1 MYKNRHILDESW
13 LHMLAKPAGFLA
25 FPWMALSKS
34 YSPPAPPNLTAI
46 RMSARNRPMRDYLLI
61 SAVFVAVAASASGAP
76 ASEAPARQ
84 DQHPAAAAKEMA
96 RPGAHEAA
104 LAAQVGTWNVVAT
117 MWPAPHAAPI
127 VTRGLVA
134 ERAMIGAYLQEIMHP
149 APGANVPDFRRLDYL
164 NFDHVEGR
172 WKYVSMD
179 TRFPVSI
186 MPAKSTGI
194 AEDAR
199 IALQFEPQAF
209 VGFGDNVEG
218 RFMLSD
224 MVVTSS
230 DKDHQVKEQRV
241 NMANG
246 KGESWLFVRYEYAR
260 QR

>member
-1 MYKNRHILDESW
+1 
-13 LHMLAKPAGFLA
+13 
-25 FPWMALSKS
+25 
-34 YSPPAPPNLTAI
+34 
-46 RMSARNRPMRDYLLI
+46 MSAAL
-61 SAVFVAVAASASGAP
+61 VAVAASASGAR
-76 ASEAPARQ
+76 ANEAPAR
-84 DQHPAAAAKEMA
+84 DQKPPAAVKQMS
-96 RPGAHEAA
+96 RPGGHEAA
-104 LAAQVGTWNVVAT
+104 LAAQTGTWNVVAT
-117 MWPAPHAAPI
+117 MWPASHAAPM

-134 ERAMIGAYLQEIMHP
+134 ERAMIGAYLQEIMQP
-149 APGANVPDFRRLDYL
+149 APGSKVPDFRRLDYL

-209 VGFGDNVEG
+209 VGFGANVEG

-246 KGESWLFVRYEYAR
+246 TGESWLFVRYEYVR

>member
-1 MYKNRHILDESW
+1 MK
-13 LHMLAKPAGFLA
+13 AA
-25 FPWMALSKS
+25 AL
-34 YSPPAPPNLTAI
+34 
-46 RMSARNRPMRDYLLI
+46 
-61 SAVFVAVAASASGAP
+61 VAVAATSGAW
-76 ASEAPARQ
+76 ASEAAANE
-84 DQHPAAAAKEMA
+84 DQNPPSAVAQMS
-96 RPGAHEAA
+96 RPGGHEAL
-104 LAAQVGTWNVVAT
+104 LAAQAGTWNVVAT

-134 ERAMIGAYLQEIMHP
+134 ERAMIGAYLQEIMQP
-149 APGANVPDFRRLDYL
+149 APGSKVSDFRRLDYL

-199 IALQFEPQAF
+199 IVLQFEPQAF
-209 VGFGDNVEG
+209 VGFGANIEG

-241 NMANG
+241 NTANG
-246 KGESWLFVRYEYAR
+246 TGESWLFVRYEYVR
-260 QR
+260 Q

>member
-1 MYKNRHILDESW
+1 VNQQQPE
-13 LHMLAKPAGFLA
+13 
-25 FPWMALSKS
+25 
-34 YSPPAPPNLTAI
+34 AI
-46 RMSARNRPMRDYLLI
+46 RQMS
-61 SAVFVAVAASASGAP
+61 
-76 ASEAPARQ
+76 
-84 DQHPAAAAKEMA
+84 

-104 LAAQVGTWNVVAT
+104 LTAQVGTWSVVAT
-117 MWPAPHAAPI
+117 MWPAPHAAPT

-134 ERAMIGAYLQEIMHP
+134 KRTMIGAYLQEIMQP
-149 APGANVPDFRRLDYL
+149 APASNVSDFRRLDYL

-186 MPAKSTGI
+186 MPAIGTGI

-199 IALQFEPQAF
+199 IALQFAPQAF
-209 VGFGDNVEG
+209 VGFGAHVEG

-230 DKDHQVKEQRV
+230 DADHQVKEQRV

-246 KGESWLFVRYEYAR
+246 TGENWLFVRYEYVR

>member
-1 MYKNRHILDESW
+1 
-13 LHMLAKPAGFLA
+13 
-25 FPWMALSKS
+25 
-34 YSPPAPPNLTAI
+34 
-46 RMSARNRPMRDYLLI
+46 
-61 SAVFVAVAASASGAP
+61 
-76 ASEAPARQ
+76 
-84 DQHPAAAAKEMA
+84 
-96 RPGAHEAA
+96 
-104 LAAQVGTWNVVAT
+104 
-117 MWPAPHAAPI
+117 MWPAPHAVPI

-134 ERAMIGAYLQEIMHP
+134 ERTMIGAYLQEIMQP
-149 APGANVPDFRRLDYL
+149 APGSKVPDFRRLDYL

-194 AEDAR
+194 GEDAR
-199 IALQFEPQAF
+199 IALQFESQAF
-209 VGFGDNVEG
+209 VGFGANVEG

-241 NMANG
+241 NMANWT
-246 KGESWLFVRYEYAR
+246 GESWLFVRYEYTR

>member
-1 MYKNRHILDESW
+1 
-13 LHMLAKPAGFLA
+13 
-25 FPWMALSKS
+25 
-34 YSPPAPPNLTAI
+34 
-46 RMSARNRPMRDYLLI
+46 MRRYLQI
-61 SAVFVAVAASASGAP
+61 SAAFVAVAASASVAR
-76 ASEAPARQ
+76 AIDAPAREGQ
-84 DQHPAAAAKEMA
+84 NLSAATQMS

-104 LAAQVGTWNVVAT
+104 LVAQAGTWNVTAS
-117 MWPAPHAAPI
+117 MWPAPHAVPI
-127 VTRGLVA
+127 VTRGLLA
-134 ERAMIGAYLQEIMHP
+134 ERTMIGAYLQEIMQP
-149 APGANVPDFRRLDYL
+149 APGSKVPDFRRLDYL

-194 AEDAR
+194 GEDAR
-199 IALQFEPQAF
+199 IALQFESQAF
-209 VGFGDNVEG
+209 VGFGANVEG

-246 KGESWLFVRYEYAR
+246 TGESWLFVRYEYTR

>member
-1 MYKNRHILDESW
+1 MRHYL
-13 LHMLAKPAGFLA
+13 M
-25 FPWMALSKS
+25 
-34 YSPPAPPNLTAI
+34 
-46 RMSARNRPMRDYLLI
+46 MSAAL
-61 SAVFVAVAASASGAP
+61 VAVAASASGAP
-76 ASEAPARQ
+76 ANEAPAKE
-84 DQHPAAAAKEMA
+84 DQSPPAAATQMS

-104 LAAQVGTWNVVAT
+104 LAAQAGTWDVVAT
-117 MWPAPHAAPI
+117 MWPAPHAMPI

-134 ERAMIGAYLQEIMHP
+134 ERAMIGAYLQEIIQP
-149 APGANVPDFRRLDYL
+149 APGSKLPDFRRLDYL

-179 TRFPVSI
+179 TRYPVSI
-186 MPAKSTGI
+186 MPAKSTGL

-199 IALQFEPQAF
+199 IALQFDPQAF
-209 VGFGDNVEG
+209 VGFGANVEG

-224 MVVTSS
+224 MLVTSF

-246 KGESWLFVRYEYAR
+246 TGESWLFVRYEYVR

>member
-1 MYKNRHILDESW
+1 MQ
-13 LHMLAKPAGFLA
+13 AQ
-25 FPWMALSKS
+25 S
-34 YSPPAPPNLTAI
+34 YPTDIADS
-46 RMSARNRPMRDYLLI
+46 
-61 SAVFVAVAASASGAP
+61 
-76 ASEAPARQ
+76 
-84 DQHPAAAAKEMA
+84 H
-96 RPGAHEAA
+96 
-104 LAAQVGTWNVVAT
+104 
-117 MWPAPHAAPI
+117 
-127 VTRGLVA
+127 
-134 ERAMIGAYLQEIMHP
+134 
-149 APGANVPDFRRLDYL
+149 L
-164 NFDHVEGR
+164 NFDHIEGR

-209 VGFGDNVEG
+209 VGFGASVEG

-246 KGESWLFVRYEYAR
+246 TGESWLFVRYEYVR

>member
-1 MYKNRHILDESW
+1 M
-13 LHMLAKPAGFLA
+13 
-25 FPWMALSKS
+25 
-34 YSPPAPPNLTAI
+34 
-46 RMSARNRPMRDYLLI
+46 MSAAL
-61 SAVFVAVAASASGAP
+61 VAVATSACGAR
-76 ASEAPARQ
+76 ANEAPARKDQ
-84 DQHPAAAAKEMA
+84 DPPAAVTQMS
-96 RPGAHEAA
+96 RPGGHEAA
-104 LAAQVGTWNVVAT
+104 LAAQAGTWNVVAT
-117 MWPAPHAAPI
+117 MWPAPHAVPI

-134 ERAMIGAYLQEIMHP
+134 ERAMIGSYLQEIMQP
-149 APGANVPDFRRLDYL
+149 APGSKVPDFRRLDYL

-194 AEDAR
+194 AEDTR

-209 VGFGDNVEG
+209 VGFGSNVEG

-224 MVVTSS
+224 MVVTSR
-230 DKDHQVKEQRV
+230 DPDHQVKEQRV

-246 KGESWLFVRYEYAR
+246 TGESWVFVRYEYVR

>member
-1 MYKNRHILDESW
+1 MKAASL
-13 LHMLAKPAGFLA
+13 
-25 FPWMALSKS
+25 
-34 YSPPAPPNLTAI
+34 
-46 RMSARNRPMRDYLLI
+46 
-61 SAVFVAVAASASGAP
+61 VAVAAASGAC
-76 ASEAPARQ
+76 ANE
-84 DQHPAAAAKEMA
+84 AAAKEDQNPPPAVAQMS
-96 RPGAHEAA
+96 RPGAHEAL
-104 LAAQVGTWNVVAT
+104 LAAQAGTWNVVAT

-134 ERAMIGAYLQEIMHP
+134 ERAMIGEYLQEIMQP
-149 APGANVPDFRRLDYL
+149 APGSKVPDFRRLDYL
-164 NFDHVEGR
+164 NFDHVESR

-199 IALQFEPQAF
+199 IVLQFEPQAF
-209 VGFGDNVEG
+209 VGFGANVEG

-246 KGESWLFVRYEYAR
+246 TGESWLFVRYEYVR